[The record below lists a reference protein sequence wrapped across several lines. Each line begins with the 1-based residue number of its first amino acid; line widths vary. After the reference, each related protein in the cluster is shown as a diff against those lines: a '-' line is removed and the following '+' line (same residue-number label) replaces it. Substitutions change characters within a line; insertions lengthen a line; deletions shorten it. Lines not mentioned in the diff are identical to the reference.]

1 MRARQRMTMRA
12 TIERNMAVMEDNYG
26 QPGPPDWQVLT
37 ENVACYVW
45 AGGTGIGG
53 GRMTDSANERTVV
66 VDGPGA
72 IFPTG
77 TDIKDADRLSTV
89 TDRRGVELF
98 GMLYVDGTL
107 YRRDHL
113 AVGLREYA

>member
-12 TIERNMAVMEDNYG
+12 TIERNAVPLEDNYG
-26 QPGPPDWQVLT
+26 QPGPPDWQVLA
-37 ENVACYVW
+37 EGVACYVW
-45 AGGTGIGG
+45 AGSTGGKH
-53 GRMTDSANERTVV
+53 TNNAKDRTVV

-77 TDIKDADRLSTV
+77 TDIKDDDRLSTV
-89 TDRRGVELF
+89 ADRRGVELF
-98 GMLYVDGTL
+98 SELYVDRTL
-107 YRRDHL
+107 HRKDHL